1 MLCQLWRGPLDG
13 YAPAVQPR
21 RVAPYFVL
29 AAAVHA
35 AAIATRFPDLAA
47 RLPPGTADALMVVQ
61 GPLLLLSAFL
71 EGRLDYGPQLAG
83 FPLWM
88 RIKSMPVKLAF
99 TTAFIYVT
107 VVAAQTFHVSL
118 GPVDPAAP
126 ESFSPQQ
133 RALWFAMFTGGFFF
147 IYYIAACGM
156 FIPVLRA
163 VTRPLRAL
171 PFAVGA
177 VLAVAI
183 GAAAGGALLAAASN
197 QAIPTF
203 ADRVQAAA
211 AADPV
216 VFAVVGIAGL
226 AVPWLVGVVVERV
239 NRD

>member
-1 MLCQLWRGPLDG
+1 MLCLLGRGPLDG
-13 YAPAVQPR
+13 YAAAVQPR

-29 AAAVHA
+29 AAAIHA
-35 AAIATRFPDLAA
+35 VAIATRFPDLAA
-47 RLPPGTADALMVVQ
+47 KLPAGAADALMVVQ

-71 EGRLDYGPQLAG
+71 EGRLDYGPQ
-83 FPLWM
+83 
-88 RIKSMPVKLAF
+88 
-99 TTAFIYVT
+99 
-107 VVAAQTFHVSL
+107 VAAQTFHVSL

-126 ESFSPQQ
+126 ESFSQQQ

-163 VTRPLRAL
+163 LTRPLRAL

-177 VLAVAI
+177 VLAVAV
-183 GAAAGGALLAAASN
+183 GAAAGGALLAAASD
-197 QAIPTF
+197 QAIPAF
-203 ADRVQAAA
+203 ADRIQAAA